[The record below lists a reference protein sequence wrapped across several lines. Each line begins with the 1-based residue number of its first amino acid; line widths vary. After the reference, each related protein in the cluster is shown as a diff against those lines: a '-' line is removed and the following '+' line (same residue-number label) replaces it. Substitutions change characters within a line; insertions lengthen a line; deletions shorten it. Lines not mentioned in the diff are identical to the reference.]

1 MKSSGDNM
9 KVVGALVLGAAVGA
23 TLGVLFAP
31 KKGSE
36 TRQNIAD
43 NAKKM
48 GKNLKDKFQDQVD
61 GLKSQVAKA
70 EKFIEDNAENIK
82 SNVEDRFADAKNNI
96 ESKVSS
102 AKNAVDAAKA

>member
-1 MKSSGDNM
+1 MKTGDNM

-36 TRQNIAD
+36 TRQDIAD

-48 GKNLKDKFQDQVD
+48 GKNLKDKFQNKVD
-61 GLKSQVAKA
+61 DLKSQVAKA
-70 EKFIEDNAENIK
+70 EKFIEDNADNLK
-82 SNVEDRFADAKNNI
+82 SNVEDRFAGVKSNI
-96 ESKVSS
+96 ENKVAN
-102 AKNAVDAAKA
+102 AKSAVDAAKA